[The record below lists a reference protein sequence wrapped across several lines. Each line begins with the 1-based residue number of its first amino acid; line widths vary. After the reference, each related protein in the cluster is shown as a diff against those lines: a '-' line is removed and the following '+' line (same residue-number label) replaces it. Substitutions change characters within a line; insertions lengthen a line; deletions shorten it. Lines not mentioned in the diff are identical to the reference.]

1 MIKYVNPEKDE
12 LIISNKPEIKHRE
25 NSKKKDYLNK
35 LYEKPWGREYLTYQN
50 DNIGIWILH
59 FDKNSKTSV
68 HCHFKKDTLLIVL
81 NGTFRIDKYN
91 GYDIL
96 NENEM
101 IYFPANTFHGIMSYI
116 ENGIVLEIEIYSNLV
131 NYSDKNDLLRL
142 RDVYNRDKD
151 NYESSVIEKDIDIK
165 ESINFHNLK
174 NFIFENT
181 TISIKDI
188 SNNDNC
194 DFNENDINILLKGK
208 IYNGNILS
216 PGSLINVN
224 NNINLI
230 DNVITCMS
238 IINIYKNDKRK
249 IIYSKEHLTDLLF
262 NNKFKN
268 IGLTSGCFDIFHK
281 GHINNLKLSK
291 KYCDKLFV
299 CLSSDKQIKQ
309 LKGDKRPI
317 NNLNDRLQIL
327 INMGFIDYIILY
339 DEIDNKNEIEL
350 DNIMNILKPDFWFKG
365 SDYKEVEIRNKHPIL
380 KNIILFE
387 NVANVSSTKII
398 DNIKNTI

>member
-1 MIKYVNPEKDE
+1 MFNYVNPEKDE
-12 LIISNKPEIKHRE
+12 LIISNKPEIKNRE

-35 LYEKPWGREYLTYQN
+35 LYEKPWGHEYLTYQN

-59 FDKNSKTSV
+59 FNKNCKTSV

-91 GYDIL
+91 GYTIL
-96 NENEM
+96 NENEI
-101 IYFPANTFHGIMSYI
+101 IYFPASSFHGIMSYI

-142 RDVYNRDKD
+142 RDAYNRDKD
-151 NYESSVIEKDIDIK
+151 NYESSVVEKDIKIED
-165 ESINFHNLK
+165 SINFHNPK
-174 NFIFENT
+174 EYIFENT
-181 TISIKDI
+181 TISIKEL
-188 SNNDNC
+188 SKNDNYK
-194 DFNENDINILLKGK
+194 FNVNDINILLKGK

-216 PGSLINVN
+216 PGSLINAN
-224 NNINLI
+224 NNINFL
-230 DNVITCMS
+230 DNNITYMS
-238 IINIYKNDKRK
+238 IINIYKNDKKK
-249 IIYSKEHLTDLLF
+249 IIYSKEHLTDLLS
-262 NNKFKN
+262 NNVFKN

-291 KYCDKLFV
+291 VYCDKLFV

-309 LKGDKRPI
+309 LKGEKRPI

-327 INMGFIDYIILY
+327 INMSFIDYIILY

-380 KNIILFE
+380 KNVLLFE
-387 NVANVSSTKII
+387 NVVNVSTSTIINKIQ
-398 DNIKNTI
+398 NN